1 MKKYIL
7 HENFDDFDYY
17 LICSYDVPLLLY
29 YQYIAKKIKQHFL
42 ITQLSNLAYYSNVK
56 NCKVIGCRFSVLPF

>member
-7 HENFDDFDYY
+7 YENFDDFEYI

-29 YQYIAKKIKQHFL
+29 YQYLAIKIKQHFL
-42 ITQLSNLAYYSNVK
+42 ITQVTNLVYYSNVE
-56 NCKVIGCRFSVLPF
+56 NCKVISFRFSVLPF